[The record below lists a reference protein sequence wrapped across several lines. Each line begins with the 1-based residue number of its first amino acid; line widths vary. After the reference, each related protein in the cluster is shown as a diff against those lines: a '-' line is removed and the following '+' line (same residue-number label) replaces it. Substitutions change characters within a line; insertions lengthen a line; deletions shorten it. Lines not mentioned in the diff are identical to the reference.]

1 MFRRTTRLAK
11 EAYGMTIEAAHSRGI
26 CIRCQEP
33 ALVQIDGE
41 TQHNPELFYSPAG
54 MKEWNISAMC
64 EKCFDNMFAFIE
76 EEPVNESP

>member
-1 MFRRTTRLAK
+1 MFDIVNRTAK
-11 EAYGMTIEAAHSRGI
+11 QLYGMTIEDAHSRGL
-26 CIRCQEP
+26 CVRCQEP

-54 MKEWNISAMC
+54 KKEWNISAMC

-76 EEPVNESP
+76 E

>member
-1 MFRRTTRLAK
+1 MFDIVNRTAK
-11 EAYGMTIEAAHSRGI
+11 QLYGMTIEDAHSRGL
-26 CIRCQEP
+26 CVRCHEP

-54 MKEWNISAMC
+54 KKEWNISGMC

-76 EEPVNESP
+76 E